1 MKVAFIVT
9 EFPSLSQT
17 FVLNQITG
25 LIDRGHEVDI
35 FARNGG
41 GASKV
46 HEDVRKYNLLDRTC
60 YHRKIIPKN
69 KFFRLMKGVNYVVKY
84 IPERAIPVLK
94 SLNIFK
100 YGRKAASFNLLFQI
114 IPFLDKGPYDIIHC
128 HFGPCGNLG
137 VLLKEVGAIR
147 GKVITA
153 FHGYDLSSYIEKNGN
168 RIYEKLFE
176 KGDLF
181 LPISRR
187 WKGELI
193 KLGCRKEKILVHRM
207 GIDVGRFGF
216 LQRKVRKDGKISIL
230 TVARLVEKKGV
241 QYGIQAV
248 AKVLKHYPDVEY
260 RIAGDGPLRRDLI
273 DLINKLNINKNVK
286 LLGWKQQDYISE
298 LMSHA
303 DILLAPSVTSKDGDQ
318 EGIPVVL
325 MEASARGLPVISTYH
340 SGIPEL
346 VIDRKSGLLVQERN
360 VNALAEKLEYL
371 ITHQEM
377 QEEMGREGR
386 KYVEENYDINKLNAR
401 LVKIYQELM
410 KSSTKPD
417 RNDGRGNY
425 QTGNAPINNSCPQG

>member
-25 LIDRGHEVDI
+25 LIDLGHEVEI
-35 FARNGG
+35 FANGAG
-41 GASKV
+41 DDSKI
-46 HEDVRKYNLLDRTC
+46 HEDVRKYNLLERTC
-60 YHRKIIPKN
+60 YHRKIYQSIPRN
-69 KFFRLMKGVNYVVKY
+69 KIFRIMEGVNYVVKY
-84 IPERAIPVLK
+84 IPKRPLVVLR

-100 YGRKAASFNLLFQI
+100 YGRKAISFNLLFQI

-137 VLLKEVGAIR
+137 VLLKDVGAIS

-153 FHGYDLSSYIEKNGN
+153 FHGYDLSSYVEKNGN
-168 RIYEKLFE
+168 RVYEKLFE

-187 WKGELI
+187 WKEELI
-193 KLGCRKEKILVHRM
+193 KLSCRKEKILVHRM

-216 LQRKVRKDGKISIL
+216 LQRKIRKDGKISIL

-241 QYGIQAV
+241 EYGIQAV
-248 AKVLKHYPDVEY
+248 AKILRHYPSIEY
-260 RIAGDGPLRRDLI
+260 KIAGDGPLKNDLSNLI
-273 DLINKLNINKNVK
+273 DRLNVTKNVK
-286 LLGWKQQDYISE
+286 LLGWKAQHEISE

-303 DILLAPSVTSKDGDQ
+303 HILLAPSITSKNGDQ

-325 MEASARGLPVISTYH
+325 MEALAQGLPVISTQH

-346 VIDRKSGLLVQERN
+346 VQNEKSGFLVPEHDIQ
-360 VNALAEKLEYL
+360 ALADKIEYL
-371 ITHQEM
+371 IEHPERWPDI
-377 QEEMGREGR
+377 GREGR
-386 KYVEENYDINKLNAR
+386 KYVEKNFDINKLNDR
-401 LVKIYQELM
+401 LVQLYQLLL
-410 KSSTKPD
+410 
-417 RNDGRGNY
+417 DGRENDEY
-425 QTGNAPINNSCPQG
+425 Q

>member
-25 LIDRGHEVDI
+25 LIDLGHEVEI
-35 FARNGG
+35 FANGAG
-41 GASKV
+41 DDSKI
-46 HEDVRKYNLLDRTC
+46 HEDVRKYNLLERTC
-60 YHRKIIPKN
+60 YHRKIYQSIPRN
-69 KFFRLMKGVNYVVKY
+69 KIFRIMKGVNYVVKY
-84 IPERAIPVLK
+84 IPKRPLVVLR

-100 YGRKAASFNLLFQI
+100 YGRKAISFNLLFQI

-216 LQRKVRKDGKISIL
+216 LQRKIRKDGKISIL

-241 QYGIQAV
+241 HYGIQAV
-248 AKVLKHYPDVEY
+248 AKVHKKHSRIEY
-260 RIAGDGPLRRDLI
+260 KIAGDGPLKSDLKK
-273 DLINKLNINKNVK
+273 LINTLNIDEKVH
-286 LLGWKQQDYISE
+286 LLGWKEQEEIVE
-298 LMSHA
+298 LMRDA
-303 DILLAPSVTSKDGDQ
+303 DILLAPSVTSKNGDQ

-325 MEASARGLPVISTYH
+325 MEALAQGLPVISTQH

-346 VIDRKSGLLVQERN
+346 VQNEKSGFLVPEHDIQ
-360 VNALAEKLEYL
+360 ALADKLEYL
-371 ITHQEM
+371 IEHPQRWSD
-377 QEEMGREGR
+377 MGMAGR
-386 KYVEENYDINKLNAR
+386 KHVAQRYDINKLNDS
-401 LVKIYQELM
+401 LVQLYQLLL
-410 KSSTKPD
+410 
-417 RNDGRGNY
+417 DGRENDEY
-425 QTGNAPINNSCPQG
+425 Q

>member
-1 MKVAFIVT
+1 MKVAFIVP

-25 LIDRGHEVDI
+25 LIDRGIEVDI
-35 FARNGG
+35 FANVARGG
-41 GASKV
+41 SKI

-168 RIYEKLFE
+168 RIYEKVFE

-241 QYGIQAV
+241 RYGIQAV
-248 AKVLKHYPDVEY
+248 AKVLKHYPHLEY
-260 RIAGDGPLRRDLI
+260 RIAGDGPLKKDLI
-273 DLINKLNINKNVK
+273 GLINKLNINKNVE
-286 LLGWKQQDYISE
+286 LLGWKEQPEISD

-303 DILLAPSVTSKDGDQ
+303 DILLAPSITSKNGDQ

-325 MEASARGLPVISTYH
+325 MEALAQGLPVISTQH

-346 VIDRKSGLLVQERN
+346 VQNEKSGFLVPEHDIQ
-360 VNALAEKLEYL
+360 ALADKIEYL
-371 ITHQEM
+371 IEHPERWPDI
-377 QEEMGREGR
+377 GREGR
-386 KYVEENYDINKLNAR
+386 KYVEKNFDINKLNDR
-401 LVKIYQELM
+401 LVQLYQLLL
-410 KSSTKPD
+410 
-417 RNDGRGNY
+417 DGRENKRFV
-425 QTGNAPINNSCPQG
+425 